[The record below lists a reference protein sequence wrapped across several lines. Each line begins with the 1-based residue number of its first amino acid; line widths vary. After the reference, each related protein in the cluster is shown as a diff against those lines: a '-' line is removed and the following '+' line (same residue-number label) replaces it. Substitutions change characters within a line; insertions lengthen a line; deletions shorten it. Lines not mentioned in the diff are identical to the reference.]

1 MLETTGLRDTI
12 SIAGFKQHF
21 PRYTMQVTAAPNFG
35 RYRILA
41 EIGRGAMGVV
51 YKARDPKIDRVVA
64 IKTIALSEH
73 AAAQEREFRERFFL
87 EAKAAG
93 RLSHPSIVTIHDVGE
108 DEESQNPF
116 IVMEYVEGVSLDQ
129 QFTDTAGQYDAYSAL
144 ALIHDLAAAL
154 DYAHSQGIVHRDI
167 KPANILLT
175 RDGRPKITDFGIA
188 KLNMAYQT
196 IAGQSLGTPAYMS
209 PEQLNGDPVDGR
221 SDLFSLGVILYTSL
235 TGHRPFQGNSAMTVS
250 FRVVHREPLPVSAY
264 DSNFPP
270 DVDYVIGRAIAKDAA
285 QRYQTGKEMADDL
298 DDLREGRTPRSK
310 EKQPASA
317 NAPDRPTQA
326 VPATPSTTQS
336 FGPIKSSRLNSN
348 QNHGRARLSAWEYSA
363 LILLGMGVAAIAVTI
378 TRPPTS
384 AEINLP
390 LARQSLRTASANAE
404 VAANVP
410 ATIPKPPVSV
420 GRSHVTPSTRVNNG
434 ASLRA
439 KAESG
444 STPRLAPRPAAQHYP
459 PDASGG
465 AETVSATSV
474 SPAPQKSATLHIRIE
489 HRFPSAQV
497 LVWIDD
503 KLAYK
508 ESSDGTVKRRM
519 GLFKAVQGYK
529 SDSLALSSGEHK
541 IRVRVQ
547 SSDSAYDR
555 TASITGTIPATAE
568 RVLTVDCTNRKQ
580 IHLTME

>member
-1 MLETTGLRDTI
+1 L
-12 SIAGFKQHF
+12 
-21 PRYTMQVTAAPNFG
+21 
-35 RYRILA
+35 
-41 EIGRGAMGVV
+41 
-51 YKARDPKIDRVVA
+51 
-64 IKTIALSEH
+64 
-73 AAAQEREFRERFFL
+73 
-87 EAKAAG
+87 
-93 RLSHPSIVTIHDVGE
+93 
-108 DEESQNPF
+108 
-116 IVMEYVEGVSLDQ
+116 
-129 QFTDTAGQYDAYSAL
+129 
-144 ALIHDLAAAL
+144 
-154 DYAHSQGIVHRDI
+154 
-167 KPANILLT
+167 
-175 RDGRPKITDFGIA
+175 
-188 KLNMAYQT
+188 
-196 IAGQSLGTPAYMS
+196 
-209 PEQLNGDPVDGR
+209 
-221 SDLFSLGVILYTSL
+221 L

-317 NAPDRPTQA
+317 NAPDRLTQA
-326 VPATPSTTQS
+326 VPATSSTTQS
-336 FGPIKSSRLNSN
+336 FGPIKSSRLNST
-348 QNHGRARLSAWEYSA
+348 QNRGRARLSAWEYSA

-390 LARQSLRTASANAE
+390 LARQSVRTASAKAE
-404 VAANVP
+404 IP
-410 ATIPKPPVSV
+410 ATVPKPLVTV
-420 GRSHVTPSTRVNNG
+420 VRSHVAPSTRVNNG
-434 ASLRA
+434 ASLMA
-439 KAESG
+439 KPESG
-444 STPRLAPRPAAQHYP
+444 STPRLAPRAAAQHYP
-459 PDASGG
+459 PDGSGG
-465 AETVSATSV
+465 AATVSATSV

-508 ESSDGTVKRRM
+508 ESSDATVKRKM

-541 IRVRVQ
+541 IRVRVR

-555 TASITGTIPATAE
+555 TATIIGTIAATAE
-568 RVLTVDCTNRKQ
+568 RVLRVDCTNRKQ